1 MGDDFSEFQ
10 KKLQEL
16 WEVYSAQLP
25 RKLEEIE
32 RRWKALQ
39 AGNWSSSELQE
50 FHRLVHGIAG
60 SAGTFGYTQ
69 LGEKARLLEQAIK
82 PMVKAGESGQTSLLA
97 HLEPS
102 VDALASAGSFALP
115 GQSCEYTPPPDTGL
129 ADGTDYEESE
139 CLIYVVEDDTEL
151 AREIELQLISFGYGV
166 RLFSDLTDMQA
177 AVRKRPPEA
186 ILMDVIFPEGPEAG
200 IEAVRE
206 IRERVGLAIPA
217 LFISVRDDFQAR
229 LAAVRA
235 GGDGYFCKP
244 LNIDAV
250 ADRLASLI
258 CRRAQN
264 PYRILIV
271 DDERALAEH
280 YALILRGAGME
291 VETLDRPSDVLER
304 LREFSPHLILMD
316 LYMPECSGIELA
328 AIIRQQDQLV
338 GVPIVFLS
346 TETNIEMQFRA
357 RDLGGDDFILKPIRS
372 DHLICAVLTRA
383 RRSRSLRAAIYHDS
397 LTGLLNHVRIKEQ
410 LDIELSRCQ
419 RQGTP
424 LTLAMIDL
432 DHFKAVNDEHGH
444 PAGDQVIRSISNM
457 LKRRLRKTDL
467 IGRYGGEEFVV
478 IMSDTALDEALSVLE
493 EIRTGFAQIRHRAEG
508 TTFTVT
514 LSGGLCCTDHDLT
527 AAELMKSADDAL
539 YNAKRL
545 GRNRILAASPNPT
558 DGTTPSGPR

>member
-10 KKLQEL
+10 QKLQEL

-25 RKLEEIE
+25 AKLAEIE
-32 RRWKALQ
+32 RRWKALR
-39 AGNWSSSELQE
+39 AGEWSAAELQD
-50 FHRLVHGIAG
+50 FHRLVHGLAG

-69 LGEKARLLEQAIK
+69 LGEKARLLEQALK
-82 PMVKAGESGQTSLLA
+82 PIVKTRKTGSRSSLN
-97 HLEPS
+97 HLQPTL
-102 VDALASAGSFALP
+102 DALVNAGSFAVP
-115 GQSCEYTPPPDTGL
+115 VRSCEYAPPPAAGPENGPEYTN
-129 ADGTDYEESE
+129 EE
-139 CLIYVVEDDTEL
+139 CAIYVVEDDTAL
-151 AREIELQLISFGYGV
+151 AREIELQLMTFGYGV
-166 RLFSDLTDMQA
+166 RVFSDLADMHS
-177 AVRKRPPEA
+177 AVRKQPPAA

-200 IEAVRE
+200 IDAIRE
-206 IRERVGLAIPA
+206 IREQVGLAIPA
-217 LFISVRDDFQAR
+217 LFISVRDDFEAR

-258 CRRAQN
+258 CHKVQK

-271 DDERALAEH
+271 DDEQALAEH
-280 YALILRGAGME
+280 YALVLRGAGME
-291 VETLDRPSDVLER
+291 VQTLQQPQEILQR
-304 LREFSPHLILMD
+304 LREFSPHLLLMD

-328 AIIRQQDQLV
+328 SIIRQQDQLV
-338 GVPIVFLS
+338 G
-346 TETNIEMQFRA
+346 
-357 RDLGGDDFILKPIRS
+357 FILKPIRS
-372 DHLICAVLTRA
+372 DHLVCAVLTRA
-383 RRSRSLRAAIYHDS
+383 RRSRALRAAVYHDG

-419 RQGTP
+419 RLGTP
-424 LTLAMIDL
+424 LTLAILDL

-478 IMSDTALDEALSVLE
+478 IMSDTALDEALSVIE

-514 LSGGLCCTDHDLT
+514 LSGGLCCTDHHST
-527 AAELMKSADDAL
+527 AAELMKAADDAL
-539 YNAKRL
+539 YDAKRL
-545 GRNRILAASPNPT
+545 GRNRILAASPNPA
-558 DGTTPSGPR
+558 DGTSPRGPR